1 MKSITIHNM
10 DESLASMLSIVAQNN
25 NLSIN
30 KTIKMLLGSA
40 LGIATSP
47 KKIADYSTFC
57 GVWSESEQLEFDQNC
72 ADNEVVDPK
81 DWE

>member
-10 DESLASMLSIVAQNN
+10 DESLSSMLSVVARNN

-47 KKIADYSTFC
+47 KKIADYSEFC
-57 GVWSESEQLEFDQNC
+57 GVWSETEKLEFDQHC
-72 ADNEVVDPK
+72 ADNEVIDPK